1 MTLNKLKTLITIWL
15 NEVINGKVKIWQVGS
30 GKIENRFY
38 LTYNIT
44 SDDDSWRDKHASLY
58 INTHEDIN
66 KNVTFFTIGFDGEIG
81 ETKYD
86 NYKVSTVFPNGET
99 ECDNYEAITV
109 YPNGEAEWLGG
120 SKPGDTVISYKHFS
134 KEDIIKLKHM
144 FDNADEILQDW
155 LEKHPKFDMDEAH
168 AICITEVIFK
178 ERDNIEIR
186 FVANNRIFNSEN
198 KLYIGFETVDENY
211 NERNYVFK
219 VTEKHIPIR
228 YPWGLRYDKHT
239 ATPFQEYAYVATFHG
254 YVRPTEEEIF
264 NATFRWVV
272 SENVI
277 KTANREAG
285 LT

>member
-44 SDDDSWRDKHASLY
+44 SDDDSWRGKHASLY

-66 KNVTFFTIGFDGEIG
+66 KNVTFFTIGFDGE
-81 ETKYD
+81 K
-86 NYKVSTVFPNGET
+86 GET
-99 ECDNYEAITV
+99 ECDNYEVITV

-120 SKPGDTVISYKHFS
+120 SKPGNTVISYKHFS
-134 KEDIIKLKHM
+134 NEDIIKLKHM
-144 FDNADEILQDW
+144 IDNADEILQDW

-272 SENVI
+272 SKDVI